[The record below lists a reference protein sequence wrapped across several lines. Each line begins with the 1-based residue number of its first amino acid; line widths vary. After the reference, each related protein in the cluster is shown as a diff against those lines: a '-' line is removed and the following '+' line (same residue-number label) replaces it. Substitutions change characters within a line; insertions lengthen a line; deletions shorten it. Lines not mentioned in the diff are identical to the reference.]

1 MVRISFRADDLQRKL
16 RGAPKSLKK
25 QVREAMAI
33 SMRDVQERARS
44 DHKFISRTGQA
55 EESIHQTVMGNGE
68 YVVGTVYTALPHAV
82 FQHEGTPAHAIL
94 PRYKKV
100 LRWSDGGH
108 FVFAKRSQV
117 RGIKG
122 DPYIYR
128 AFEKEKPA
136 IVSRFKKVM
145 QGLGR

>member
-82 FQHEGTPAHAIL
+82 FQHEGTPARIIV

-100 LRWSDGGH
+100 LRWTDGGA
-108 FVFAKRSQV
+108 FVFAKRSHV

-122 DPYIYR
+122 DPYIDR
-128 AFEKEKPA
+128 AFEREKPA